1 MMDVQSALF
10 YAFSAVMLFASFRV
24 ITARNPV
31 HAALYLVLAFFQA
44 SGIWMLLKAE
54 FLSIALVLVY
64 VGAVMV
70 LFLFVVMMLDINIDS
85 IRQGFWKHFPLAA
98 MVGAVIALE
107 LAAVLLGGFR
117 ISEPRQQV
125 AAQLIAPAAVTAVAP
140 VDVASMTVDAASAV
154 MPAASAAD
162 VGHVVVAQPSNTKDL
177 GVLLYTEYLYPVQ
190 VAALI
195 LLVALIAAI
204 ALTLRARK
212 DSKFQNAGDQVRVKA
227 RDRVELVK
235 MDAVKPTPAAPAAE
249 EKQP

>member
-1 MMDVQSALF
+1 MMNVQSALF
-10 YAFSAVMLFASFRV
+10 YAFSAVLLFASFRV
-24 ITARNPV
+24 ITSRNPV

-54 FLSIALVLVY
+54 FLSITLVLVY

-98 MVGAVIALE
+98 TVGAVIALE

-125 AAQLIAPAAVTAVAP
+125 AAQVISPAAVTAVAP
-140 VDVASMTVDAASAV
+140 VDM
-154 MPAASAAD
+154 ASAAD
-162 VGHVVVAQPSNTKDL
+162 VGHVVVAQVSNTKAL
-177 GVLLYTEYLYPVQ
+177 GILLYTEYLYPVQ

-212 DSKFQNAGDQVRVKA
+212 DSKFQNASEQARVKA
-227 RDRVELVK
+227 RDRVTLVK
-235 MDAVKPTPAAPAAE
+235 MDAVKPETQE
-249 EKQP
+249 